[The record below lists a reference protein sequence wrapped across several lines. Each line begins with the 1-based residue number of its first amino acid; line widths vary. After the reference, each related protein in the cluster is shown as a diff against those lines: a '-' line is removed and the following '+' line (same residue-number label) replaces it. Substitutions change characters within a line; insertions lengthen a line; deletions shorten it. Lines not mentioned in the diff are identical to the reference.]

1 MIDDPLLGRGAD
13 EPSPRDQPPAAGDE
27 AVEVTEQVR
36 ARQRSGA
43 RALALALGL
52 FVVLIFAITIVKI
65 RNGG

>member
-1 MIDDPLLGRGAD
+1 MNDDSLRPVDPA
-13 EPSPRDQPPAAGDE
+13 SPWAPAATGD
-27 AVEVTEQVR
+27 AVEVTRQVR

-43 RALALALGL
+43 RMVALALGL